1 MQRPHEL
8 DHRYGPQFHILD
20 DLVATTKLAAV
31 RNRETVQPELNR
43 LVADLYR
50 FLVWRVVAQEMPHQ
64 HLEVPTPMVDNLPM
78 GDAPR
83 GVWSGTILDRRT
95 RAVVLSIAR
104 AGTLPAQVCYDFVA
118 GLLGGKAMC
127 MDNLS
132 MSRTTDKD
140 HRVTGAAIHG
150 AKTTASIQGS
160 YLLIPDP
167 MGASG
172 TTLCQALEYYR
183 TSVSGTPAGIIA
195 MHLMVTPE
203 YIRMVREKWPLVRVY
218 ALAIDRGLSPSDV
231 LQAVPGDRID
241 EERGLTDTQ
250 YVVPG
255 AGGLGERITN
265 VWV

>member
-1 MQRPHEL
+1 MQRPYTL

-20 DLVATTKLAAV
+20 DLAAGTMLARV
-31 RNRETVQPELNR
+31 RDRATVQPELNR
-43 LVADLYR
+43 LITELYR
-50 FLVWRVVAQEMPHQ
+50 FLIWRVVAQEMPHQ
-64 HLEVPTPMVDNLPM
+64 HLEVSTPMVDNLPVD
-78 GDAPR
+78 DAPR

-95 RAVVLSIAR
+95 RVAVLSIAR
-104 AGTLPAQVCYDFVA
+104 AGTLPSQVVYDFIA
-118 GLLGGKAMC
+118 GLLGGNAVC

-150 AKTTASIQGS
+150 AKTAATIQGS
-160 YLLIPDP
+160 YLLVPDP

-183 TSVSGTPAGIIA
+183 TSVSGAPAGIIA

-203 YIRMVREKWPLVRVY
+203 YIRMVREKWPMVRVY
-218 ALAIDRGLSPSDV
+218 ALAVDRGLSSPEV
-231 LQAVPGDRID
+231 LRAVPGDRID

-255 AGGLGERITN
+255 AGGLGERISN
-265 VWV
+265 VYV